1 VILTLVAR
9 NHWRWEVQR
18 IPPLGIRLYGE
29 NFNSAHAAK
38 VDGEK
43 TLKSL
48 LKSLANEKPDV

>member
-1 VILTLVAR
+1 V
-9 NHWRWEVQR
+9 VQR

-43 TLKSL
+43 AVNAPPPLGGGFELRLKAGL
-48 LKSLANEKPDV
+48 VRLWRT